1 LRLASTGAVRKF
13 LAENPSEFDPRKF
26 LKVTTSAMQ
35 ALCQNRYESFGAAGN
50 ASKFR
55 AIGLEAMA
63 DMYGV

>member
-1 LRLASTGAVRKF
+1 

-26 LKVTTSAMQ
+26 LMVTVSAMQ

-50 ASKFR
+50 ASKIR